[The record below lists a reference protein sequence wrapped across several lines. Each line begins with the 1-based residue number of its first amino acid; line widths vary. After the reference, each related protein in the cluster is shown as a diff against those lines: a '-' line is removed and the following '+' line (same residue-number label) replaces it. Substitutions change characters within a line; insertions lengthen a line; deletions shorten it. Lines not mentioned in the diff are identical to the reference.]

1 MSHAI
6 CDSCQDNYVWMG
18 DSCVSVGL
26 IIGLAVGI
34 GVIVIAILIVILVMQ
49 SRKMKHVKSM
59 PATDK

>member
-1 MSHAI
+1 
-6 CDSCQDNYVWMG
+6 MG

-34 GVIVIAILIVILVMQ
+34 GVIIIAILVVILVMQ

-59 PATDK
+59 PATNK

>member
-1 MSHAI
+1 
-6 CDSCQDNYVWMG
+6 MG

-26 IIGLAVGI
+26 IIGLAVGV

-49 SRKMKHVKSM
+49 SWKMKHVKSM